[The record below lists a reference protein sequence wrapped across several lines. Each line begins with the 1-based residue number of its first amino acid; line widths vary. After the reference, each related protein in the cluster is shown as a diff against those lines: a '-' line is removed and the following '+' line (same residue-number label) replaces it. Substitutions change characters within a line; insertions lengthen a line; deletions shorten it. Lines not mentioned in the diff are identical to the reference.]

1 MDGVG
6 AGANVPHPGEQFVF
20 ATDSSQLTPWSLPGP
35 VTWAVIVTADAPAPI
50 KAKVFPKATTTGAAV
65 FELPDPH
72 EVNTMTVAI
81 VVTANA
87 IRFMTSLMIEW
98 GRSGFWI

>member
-20 ATDSSQLTPWSLPGP
+20 ATDSSQLTPWSLPSP
-35 VTWAVIVTADAPAPI
+35 VTCAVIVTADAPAPI
-50 KAKVFPKATTTGAAV
+50 KAKVLLRETTTGAAV
-65 FELPDPH
+65 FGLPDPH
-72 EVNTMTVAI
+72 EVNPIIVAI
-81 VVTANA
+81 VKTANA

-98 GRSGFWI
+98 GRSSFWI